1 MEFLMSLKT
10 KLAALALTAV
20 AVTGALV
27 STSSQAQAKPPGWVG
42 PAIFGAAIVGTA
54 VAASAANDGY
64 YYGHRR
70 CGWAPRYNAFGH
82 YMGSVRVCNY

>member
-1 MEFLMSLKT
+1 MSLKT

-20 AVTGALV
+20 AVTGALA
-27 STSSQAQAKPPGWVG
+27 STSTQAHAGPKWVG
-42 PAIFGAAIVGTA
+42 PAILGAAIVGTA

-64 YYGHRR
+64 YYGGSRR

-82 YMGSVRVCNY
+82 YVGSVRVCSY

>member
-20 AVTGALV
+20 AVTGALA
-27 STSSQAQAKPPGWVG
+27 STSTQAQAGPKWVG
-42 PAIFGAAIVGTA
+42 PAIVGAAIVGTVA
-54 VAASAANDGY
+54 AASAANDGY